1 MVFFSISLWIHTMNR
16 CTQASAPRTAA
27 WRIILATALLCMGLV
42 AHAQDS
48 VRPFP
53 ANALRGTLQVTQPPE
68 LLLNGQTAR
77 LSPGARIRGVNN
89 MLVMSGALVGQ
100 SLVVNYVRDAQ
111 GMVHEVWLLNPTE
124 ARQKMPGMPAQG
136 NYGSESYVPATPDG
150 TGTATTS
157 PQQ

>member
-1 MVFFSISLWIHTMNR
+1 MNR
-16 CTQASAPRTAA
+16 CTQAPSPRTAA
-27 WRIILATALLCMGLV
+27 WRATLVTALLGLSLS
-42 AHAQDS
+42 ANAQDS

-68 LLLNGQTAR
+68 VLPNGQTAR

-89 MLVMSGALVGQ
+89 LLVVSGALVGQ

-111 GMVHEVWLLNPTE
+111 GMVHEVWLLNATE
-124 ARQKMPGMPAQG
+124 ARQKMPGAPAQA
-136 NYGSESYVPATPDG
+136 NYGSESYAP
-150 TGTATTS
+150 TS

>member
-1 MVFFSISLWIHTMNR
+1 MNR
-16 CTQASAPRTAA
+16 CTQAPAPRTAA
-27 WRIILATALLCMGLV
+27 WKTAWVTALLGLCLS
-42 AHAQDS
+42 ANAQDS

-77 LSPGARIRGVNN
+77 LSPGARIRGVTNL
-89 MLVMSGALVGQ
+89 LVMSSSLVGQ

-111 GMVHEVWLLNPTE
+111 GMVHEVWLLNATE
-124 ARQKMPGMPAQG
+124 ARQKMPGAPAHG
-136 NYGSESYVPATPDG
+136 NYGSESYAPAAPDS
-150 TGTATTS
+150 TGATT

>member
-1 MVFFSISLWIHTMNR
+1 MTVADYMAACLHAPPFGYSASRPRLGLSL
-16 CTQASAPRTAA
+16 SAN
-27 WRIILATALLCMGLV
+27 
-42 AHAQDS
+42 AQDS

-68 LLLNGQTAR
+68 VLLNGQTAR

-89 MLVMSGALVGQ
+89 LLVVSGALVGQ

-111 GMVHEVWLLNPTE
+111 GMVHEVWLLNATE
-124 ARQKMPGMPAQG
+124 ARQKMPGAPAQA
-136 NYGSESYVPATPDG
+136 NYGSESYAP
-150 TGTATTS
+150 TS